1 MIAGLVDGVS
11 IVVNN
16 SPITLYEIKKY
27 SIDFK
32 IPVNKAVEAL
42 IRKKLEEKLIKKYD
56 LSASDIEIN
65 DEIEKISSRANLS
78 IVDFENYLAKKGI
91 DIEQYKKDL
100 AKKIVQ
106 RKLYKKL
113 VSTRIKRATEQELKD
128 YYQRNINLYSIPQMI
143 EVTQYSSKNKQL
155 LEKLIKNPMLNID
168 TITRKN
174 KVLKTKNLN
183 PKLFYILQQT
193 KENSFT
199 PVLTLKDGFVCFYI
213 KKKIN
218 VKPIPFKKVKNS
230 IFAEIMNKREKD
242 IIKSYFDKLVSEAN
256 IKVLREPR

>member
-100 AKKIVQ
+100 TKKIVQ

-242 IIKSYFDKLVSEAN
+242 IIKSYFDKLVSQAN